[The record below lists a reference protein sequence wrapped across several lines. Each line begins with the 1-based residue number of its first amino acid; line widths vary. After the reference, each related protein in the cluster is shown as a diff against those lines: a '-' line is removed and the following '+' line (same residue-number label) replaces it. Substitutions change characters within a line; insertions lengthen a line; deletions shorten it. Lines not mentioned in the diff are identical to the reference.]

1 MSEVITEFESWDEFN
16 EFLKSASSSQLY
28 ELANKHIDC
37 WVDLDICQE
46 DQMLVAQ
53 EGKVLWS

>member
-16 EFLKSASSSQLY
+16 EFLKSASSSQLH
-28 ELANKHIDC
+28 ELADTHNDGWIS
-37 WVDLDICQE
+37 LDFCKE
-46 DQMLVAQ
+46 NQMLVAQ